1 MNGVLKA
8 ALLFALLLLLV
19 GVLIVLPAYLFG
31 VSSTLQAQVAAAGY
45 IVFFSNAVWRGTQH
59 GGFVASKDDKQ
70 VQHTGG
76 RLAAAFRI
84 AGLLGVHWLA
94 PYTVAEVVSTTTI
107 DFGAPAMLGVALML
121 IAFGVNFSAMRT
133 LGRFW
138 DKLVIKENHRVV
150 RDGIY
155 SVIRHPI
162 YTSYIM
168 LFVGYCFLYESWLSL
183 VLLAAVSVVWFGS
196 RIKIEENM
204 LVEKF
209 GDEYRDYMKRTKR
222 LFPFVY

>member
-19 GVLIVLPAYLFG
+19 GALIVLPAYLFG
-31 VSSTLQAQVAAAGY
+31 VSSTLQAQVAAVGY
-45 IVFFSNAVWRGTQH
+45 IVFFSNAVWRGAQH
-59 GGFVASKDDKQ
+59 GGFAASKDDKQ

-76 RLAAAFRI
+76 KLAAALRVT
-84 AGLLGVHWLA
+84 GLLGVHWLA
-94 PYTVAEVVSTTTI
+94 PYTFAEAFSTTAA

-121 IAFGVNFSAMRT
+121 LAFGVNLSAMRT

-138 DKLVIKENHRVV
+138 DKLVIKDNHHIVS
-150 RDGIY
+150 DGIY
-155 SVIRHPI
+155 GVIRHPI
-162 YTSYIM
+162 YTSYII
-168 LFVGYCFLYESWLSL
+168 LFVGYCFLFESWLSL
-183 VLLAAVSVVWFGS
+183 VLLVAVCVVWFGS

-204 LVEKF
+204 LVEQF
-209 GDEYRDYMKRTKR
+209 GDDYRDYMKRTKR